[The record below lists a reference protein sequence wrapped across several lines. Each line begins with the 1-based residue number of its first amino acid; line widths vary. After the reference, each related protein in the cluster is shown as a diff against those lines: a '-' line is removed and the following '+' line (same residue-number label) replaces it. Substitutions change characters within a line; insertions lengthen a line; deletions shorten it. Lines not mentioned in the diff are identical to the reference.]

1 MRRNAAEDIM
11 ILSLPGCWI
20 KGDYFEISHLWL
32 QNLSYHN
39 PSLKSIHKKPQIF
52 FCNSTSITAS
62 PALLDYKIYNR
73 HIPSLWIF
81 GPGTYS
87 LEASESRLIVMAMI
101 ISLIHLSIN
110 MTLVDPGS
118 SCTFFSSDTDSRAW
132 GMISFWVEKPFW
144 VSSYPAHEL
153 HQLPRRKMGHGRTRT
168 KHGRLAAKNAKTRE
182 VGVIHH
188 SSFYIKCSPFY
199 YSPITPRFFDK
210 LSQVQSSGL
219 NHITSN
225 EKSPEPAQGM
235 SHTASL
241 APKGFF
247 WLFSSLFAYKINQ
260 GET

>member
-32 QNLSYHN
+32 QDLSYHN

-87 LEASESRLIVMAMI
+87 LETSESRLIVMAMI

-153 HQLPRRKMGHGRTRT
+153 HELPRK
-168 KHGRLAAKNAKTRE
+168 KA
-182 VGVIHH
+182 
-188 SSFYIKCSPFY
+188 
-199 YSPITPRFFDK
+199 
-210 LSQVQSSGL
+210 QSSGL

-235 SHTASL
+235 NHTLSL

-247 WLFSSLFAYKINQ
+247 CLFSSLFAYKINQ